1 MNNLIEIAKAQ
12 IGEFEIKWFSDGRVW
27 FPPAWFGDRSSN
39 ELPAR
44 VHFMD
49 KYQRHSGA
57 IKVRRFREWE
67 DVVCWAKAALAADK
81 TQISPT

>member
-39 ELPAR
+39 ELLP
-44 VHFMD
+44 V
-49 KYQRHSGA
+49 S
-57 IKVRRFREWE
+57 
-67 DVVCWAKAALAADK
+67 
-81 TQISPT
+81 ISWTSINVIPER